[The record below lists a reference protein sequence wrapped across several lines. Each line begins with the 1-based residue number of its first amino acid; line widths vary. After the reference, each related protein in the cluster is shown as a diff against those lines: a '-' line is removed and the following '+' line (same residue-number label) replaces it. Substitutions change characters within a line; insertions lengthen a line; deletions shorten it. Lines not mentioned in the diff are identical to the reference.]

1 MKNVLKWAKNKER
14 CLFLEQKVV
23 AFEKRFSF
31 YHSFTTF
38 AEHTT
43 VLPRWGPKKWRIMWM
58 KFPVDKTEKSAY
70 NDNRNS
76 NVSGVRA
83 P

>member
-1 MKNVLKWAKNKER
+1 MKNVLKLAKNKER
-14 CLFLEQKVV
+14 CLFLEQKIV

-38 AEHTT
+38 AEHIA
-43 VLPRWGPKKWRIMWM
+43 VLPGGAKKWRIMWM

>member
-1 MKNVLKWAKNKER
+1 VGA
-14 CLFLEQKVV
+14 
-23 AFEKRFSF
+23 
-31 YHSFTTF
+31 
-38 AEHTT
+38 
-43 VLPRWGPKKWRIMWM
+43 KKWRIMWM

>member
-38 AEHTT
+38 AEHTA
-43 VLPRWGPKKWRIMWM
+43 VLPRWGPKNG
-58 KFPVDKTEKSAY
+58 ALC
-70 NDNRNS
+70 
-76 NVSGVRA
+76 G
-83 P
+83 